1 MTVSK
6 QDQELKAQSTRPTRP
21 GRPAQIIPS
30 VSRHVRFQAPLMAEL
45 ELHLFSGVEGKVPYG
60 ALSEFVGQACRELL
74 DRVYGKQAKGM
85 RHVPGRDLP
94 GGDPE

>member
-6 QDQELKAQSTRPTRP
+6 QDQELKAQSTRPTRQGGP
-21 GRPAQIIPS
+21 GRPAQIISS

-74 DRVYGKQAKGM
+74 DRVYGKQARGM
-85 RHVPGRDLP
+85 KHIP
-94 GGDPE
+94 GGE